1 MINFAEIFLVKKEI
15 TNQSALMFLEY
26 GTKSVTMDDIAE
38 RMHISKKTIYSHFED
53 KPSLVR
59 AAVFQI
65 FDQVK
70 SQILKIQDESENSI
84 IAIYEIK
91 KIAVQILA
99 KKDSSVQY
107 QLQKYYPKIH
117 DELREMELDTLGAS
131 FEKSIN
137 KGIEKK
143 LFRASIDPQFITR
156 IYFNGFA
163 GIRNIKLFSPKDYK
177 IDQLIDQYIDYHLR
191 AIVTSKGLSFLKS
204 YNSNKNHEN

>member
-1 MINFAEIFLVKKEI
+1 LINFAEIFLVKKEI
-15 TNQSALMFLEY
+15 INQSALMFLEY

-59 AAVFQI
+59 SAVFQI

-70 SQILKIQDESENSI
+70 SQIFKIQDESENSI

-91 KIAVQILA
+91 KIAVQVLA

-117 DELREMELDTLGAS
+117 DELREMELDTLGTS

-137 KGIEKK
+137 KGIEKG

-191 AIVTSKGLSFLKS
+191 AIVTPKGLSFLKS

>member
-1 MINFAEIFLVKKEI
+1 LINFTKIFLVKKEI
-15 TNQSALMFLEY
+15 IHQSALMFLEY
-26 GTKSVTMDDIAE
+26 GTKSVTMDDIAV

-70 SQILKIQDESENSI
+70 SQIFKIQDESENSI

-91 KIAVQILA
+91 KIAVQVLA

-117 DELREMELDTLGAS
+117 DELRKMELDTLGAS

-137 KGIEKK
+137 KGIKK
-143 LFRASIDPQFITR
+143 ELFRASIDPQFITR

-191 AIVTSKGLSFLKS
+191 AIVTPKGLSFLES

>member
-1 MINFAEIFLVKKEI
+1 
-15 TNQSALMFLEY
+15 
-26 GTKSVTMDDIAE
+26 
-38 RMHISKKTIYSHFED
+38 
-53 KPSLVR
+53 
-59 AAVFQI
+59 
-65 FDQVK
+65 
-70 SQILKIQDESENSI
+70 
-84 IAIYEIK
+84 
-91 KIAVQILA
+91 
-99 KKDSSVQY
+99 
-107 QLQKYYPKIH
+107 
-117 DELREMELDTLGAS
+117 MELDTLGAS

-137 KGIEKK
+137 KGIEKG